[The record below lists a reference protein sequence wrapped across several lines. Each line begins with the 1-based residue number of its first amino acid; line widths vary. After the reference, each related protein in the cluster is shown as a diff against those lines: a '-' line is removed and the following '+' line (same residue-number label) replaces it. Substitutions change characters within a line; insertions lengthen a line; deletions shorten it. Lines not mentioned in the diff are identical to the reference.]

1 MDPWTAHDDGLP
13 PPKAPPR
20 TLRGPTHPHRI
31 PHMPPAITDVAL
43 LTESRYLASSAP
55 PGDWYLEN
63 ILREDALLQD
73 ALGELGLSSRRV
85 DWADPGVDW
94 TRFRCAVLRTTWDYF
109 DRIEAF
115 RAWLGRVEG
124 ATRLFNPVTLVRW
137 NLDKG
142 YLGEL
147 AERGVPVVPS
157 RFLEAGDGTPL
168 ARLLEETGWSDAVI
182 KPCVS
187 GAARLTYRVDPGTAR
202 SVDARL
208 RPHRAA
214 EAFLLQPF
222 QAEVL
227 RSGEVTLVLVEG
239 EVTHGVRKLA
249 RPGDFRVQDDHGGT
263 VHPHDPTP
271 REVAVARQAM
281 AACPSPP
288 VYGRVDLVED
298 GEGGLAV
305 MEVELIE
312 PELWLRAHPSAA
324 TALAR
329 AIARRLREG

>member
-1 MDPWTAHDDGLP
+1 MEPSAAHGDGLP
-13 PPKAPPR
+13 ASGSHVPSTPHFQPHSRLPPPIA
-20 TLRGPTHPHRI
+20 
-31 PHMPPAITDVAL
+31 DVAL
-43 LTESRYLASSAP
+43 LTESRYMATSAP

-63 ILREDALLQD
+63 ILREDALLKD
-73 ALGELGLSSRRV
+73 ALRESGLSSVRV

-109 DRIEAF
+109 DRIKAF

-124 ATRLFNPVTLVRW
+124 ATRLFNPASLVRW
-137 NLDKG
+137 NLDKE

-157 RFLEAGDGTPL
+157 RFLEPGDGTPL
-168 ARLLEETGWSDAVI
+168 DRLLEETGWSEAVI
-182 KPCVS
+182 KPRVS
-187 GAARLTYRVDPGTAR
+187 GAARLTFRVNPGTAP
-202 SVDARL
+202 SLDARL

-271 REVAVARQAM
+271 REVEVARQAM
-281 AACPSPP
+281 AACPSTPL
-288 VYGRVDLVED
+288 YGRVDLVED
-298 GEGGLAV
+298 GKGGLFV

-312 PELWLRAHPSAA
+312 PELWLRARPLAA
-324 TALAR
+324 TALAG
-329 AIARRLREG
+329 AIARRLRQG